1 MTADGTQQTIDLGDG
16 PAPKPKPENGAALL
30 PQVRTGTV
38 DRQYVWLVSG
48 PGHGQDDDRR

>member
-30 PQVRTGTV
+30 PQVRTRPV
-38 DRQYVWLVSG
+38 DRREVWLVSR
-48 PGHGQDDDRR
+48 HGI